1 MTALRPEPLPVVV
14 EGVWKRFGSSDV
26 VRDLS
31 FEIRPAELLG
41 FLGPNGAGKT
51 TTMRMILD
59 IIRPD
64 RGLIRVFGS
73 APGVSN
79 SPRIGYL
86 PEERGLYRD
95 VPVIDTLT
103 YFGVLKGLPRREA
116 HGRAERLLEEVGLGS
131 VMHRRANE
139 LSRGMQQKAQVVATV
154 LHEPD
159 LLILDEPF
167 QGLDPV
173 NAEMLRGVVLAQRD
187 RGAAVVMSTHRME
200 EAEALCDRI
209 LLIDDGRRLLYGRLS
224 DVRASFSD
232 GAVIAAGDGI
242 PERLDGVTSASVA
255 HRADGAVRFVLREGA
270 TARDLFRE
278 LAARDV
284 SVDRFEVAAPSLD
297 EIFIKVVE
305 GAR

>member
-1 MTALRPEPLPVVV
+1 MEGGPVVLPASV
-14 EGVWKRFGSSDV
+14 EAVWKRYAATDV

-31 FEIRPAELLG
+31 FEVRPGELLG

-64 RGLIRVFGS
+64 RGRITVFGGS
-73 APGVSN
+73 PGVAH

-95 VPVIDTLT
+95 VPVLDTLT
-103 YFGVLKGLPRREA
+103 YFGSLKGLSGGEARR
-116 HGRAERLLEEVGLGS
+116 RAAALLEEVGLGS
-131 VMHRRANE
+131 VMRRRASE

-173 NAEMLRGVVLAQRD
+173 NAELLRGVVLAQRA

-209 LLIDDGRRLLYGRLS
+209 LLIDQGRRLLYGRLA
-224 DVRASFSD
+224 DVRREFSD
-232 GAVIAAGDGI
+232 GAVLAHGDGI
-242 PERLDGVTSASVA
+242 PDRLDGVRSATIAGPS
-255 HRADGAVRFVLREGA
+255 DGAVRFVLNGDA
-270 TARDLFRE
+270 TPRDLFRE

-284 SVDRFEVAAPSLD
+284 TVDRFEVAVPSLD
-297 EIFIKVVE
+297 EIFIKVVAA
-305 GAR
+305 GR